1 MNADVFPKNYFI
13 WHCLYLKYFCRISIW
28 RKYSQNGKNFKHYIC
43 FSETTMTTIFKTIDF
58 QSFILKYIIHTLS
71 FYTNRQS
78 LCFNFLNLT
87 CLFNF
92 VFITKVVKCIKNS
105 QFFSPS
111 KRQQVWYFNDKNF
124 FFSATTLSFLATFYL
139 MPFFCPFRHSPT
151 VSSSCILVAPFHSG
165 HFCTKFAQ
173 KN

>member
-1 MNADVFPKNYFI
+1 
-13 WHCLYLKYFCRISIW
+13 
-28 RKYSQNGKNFKHYIC
+28 
-43 FSETTMTTIFKTIDF
+43 MTTIFKTIDF

-105 QFFSPS
+105 QFFPLR
-111 KRQQVWYFNDKNF
+111 KGNKFDILMIRIF

-139 MPFFCPFRHSPT
+139 MHFFCTFRHSPT
-151 VSSSCILVAPFHSG
+151 VSSSCILVAPFHNG

-173 KN
+173 KIKDKQQQSVGY

>member
-1 MNADVFPKNYFI
+1 M
-13 WHCLYLKYFCRISIW
+13 KYFCRISIW

-43 FSETTMTTIFKTIDF
+43 FRETTMTTIFKTIDF
-58 QSFILKYIIHTLS
+58 QSFILKYIIHTLP

-78 LCFNFLNLT
+78 LFFNFLNLT
-87 CLFNF
+87 GLFNF
-92 VFITKVVKCIKNS
+92 VFITNREMHKKFTI
-105 QFFSPS
+105 FFPS

-139 MPFFCPFRHSPT
+139 MHFFCTFRHSPT
-151 VSSSCILVAPFHSG
+151 VSSSCILGAPFHSG